1 MVLPFRVCACSHGL
15 LSFVGDLGPHSIDL
29 SNTTKLKDVVFQP
42 DLRSLEWM
50 TTALQTITPNHE
62 LREISIRVAY
72 YSSFART
79 STGDNAGQ
87 TGGGPWH
94 CPGLD
99 RLLIQ
104 LWESRSIRLKVIY
117 TEPGVAGY
125 IGRLLPEMTGR
136 GLIDLVEDN
145 SD

>member
-1 MVLPFRVCACSHGL
+1 
-15 LSFVGDLGPHSIDL
+15 
-29 SNTTKLKDVVFQP
+29 
-42 DLRSLEWM
+42 M
-50 TTALQTITPNHE
+50 TTALQTIAPNHE

-104 LWESRSIRLKVIY
+104 LWESRSIRPKVIY